1 MDNHYTYRMEWSS
14 DFGQYM
20 ARCLEIDGLDATA
33 PTAQEALARAEEA
46 VVAYLREREEVFGRE
61 PPEPLSERNF
71 SGRFVV
77 RTSRSLHARLVMEAT
92 EQRVSLNQWIVQK
105 LEDRKPSLDW

>member
-1 MDNHYTYRMEWSS
+1 MEWSS

-33 PTAQEALARAEEA
+33 PTAREALERAEDP
-46 VVAYLREREEVFGRE
+46 GRTLPRVLVGMR
-61 PPEPLSERNF
+61 PPQPLSERNF